1 MPNQLIEQQ
10 PQVDEYLRRLRQNL
24 AEVPASEREQLVE
37 QARAKIELQLE
48 VESISGGDEAAV
60 RQALA
65 RLGEPD
71 VLAQWLR
78 SHAPTVAVEPN
89 SEGRLAACRACRK
102 EVSVEAVACPHCGA
116 PFPARQ
122 TWGGW
127 GYEWKSKQSL
137 WGWPLVHVAFGRDEK
152 GKLRVAKGVV
162 AIGQFAVGGITFAQF
177 GVGALFALGQFVA
190 APVAIGQVGL
200 GLLLGLGQMATGY
213 VAVGQ
218 FALGVWV
225 RAMAGFGAHVW
236 SMHERAPEAVEFFRR
251 LIGR

>member
-1 MPNQLIEQQ
+1 MPHLLFEQQ
-10 PQVDEYLRRLRQNL
+10 PQVDAYLTRLRESL
-24 AEVPASEREQLVE
+24 TEVPSAERERLVE

-48 VESISGGDEAAV
+48 VESTGGVDPATV
-60 RQALA
+60 DQALQ

-71 VLAQWLR
+71 ALAHWLR
-78 SHAPTVAVEPN
+78 SHAPAAEVEA
-89 SEGRLAACRACRK
+89 STDGRLTACRACRK
-102 EVSVEAVACPHCGA
+102 EVSVEAMTCPHCGA
-116 PFPARQ
+116 PFPSKQ
-122 TWGGW
+122 TWRGW

-152 GKLRVAKGVV
+152 GKLRVAKGIIAV
-162 AIGQFAVGGITFAQF
+162 GQFAVGGITFAQF
-177 GVGALFALGQFVA
+177 GVGAVFALGQFVA
-190 APVAIGQVGL
+190 APIAIGQLGL

-218 FALGVWV
+218 FALGGWV

-251 LIGR
+251 LVGR